1 VTRSRTPLVIA
12 PELRMPL
19 DAVTHTFG
27 IFGQKGSGKSS
38 TAATFVEQGVGAGG
52 RFVIAD
58 PTGVWWGLMHDGVGP
73 GLPGIVFGGEHADV
87 PLNPTAGK
95 VVAEFVVQQDEY
107 PVVVLDMKLMRKAER
122 TKFMLDF
129 LETLY
134 HENREALHV
143 VLDESHQFAP
153 TKAMEGGDQIKLLG
167 AVEDVVALGRSR
179 GLGITMI
186 SQRFATLNANVRE
199 QIGTLVVHQLV
210 GSLDRKALKGW
221 IDANG
226 DPELEKEALAVMAKL
241 GVGRALVWSPSFLD
255 FFGVVN
261 IDAPQTFDSRATPK
275 VGQRVKKPGK
285 RAKVDLAVLR
295 ERMSAT
301 IEEAARND
309 PKKLREQVA
318 RLERTTREQAARLEA
333 ATDGKEAE
341 KMRAEIAR
349 LERELAEA
357 AGRPV
362 ISDKQV
368 KDIER
373 IVARAEKAAAVSGD
387 AWESVRGVLVPLAA
401 SVQGALG
408 AAKPPAAVA
417 ARPPAPAPARRDPV
431 PRPEPTTPAPVPDLG
446 AEYDGD
452 VKLKAGARRILEAL
466 ASHHPMRM
474 TRSQI
479 ATIAKLKKTGGT
491 FGSYWS
497 SVNVAGFIEESDGT
511 TAITQA
517 GLDYLGVVPRAPLTP
532 EELLAM
538 WRDRLKKGA
547 REMLDLLVAQDG
559 QWVEREWLAEQ
570 VGKAEKGGTFGS
582 YVSMLKQ
589 AGLADVDGRMIRASE
604 TLFLGAVAA

>member
-1 VTRSRTPLVIA
+1 VTRSRSRAPLVLA

-38 TAATFVEQGVGAGG
+38 TAGTFVEQGVGAGG
-52 RFVIAD
+52 RFVIGD

-87 PLNPTAGK
+87 PLEPTAGK
-95 VVAEFVVQQDEY
+95 IVAEFVVQQDEY
-107 PVVVLDMKLMRKAER
+107 PVVVLDMKLMRKGER

-134 HENREALHV
+134 HLNREALHV

-401 SVQGALG
+401 SVQGVSG
-408 AAKPPAAVA
+408 ARLPAAVA

-431 PRPEPTTPAPVPDLG
+431 PRPPAPVPDLDEA

-517 GLDYLGVVPRAPLTP
+517 GLDYITVYPA
-532 EELLAM
+532 
-538 WRDRLKKGA
+538 
-547 REMLDLLVAQDG
+547 
-559 QWVEREWLAEQ
+559 
-570 VGKAEKGGTFGS
+570 
-582 YVSMLKQ
+582 
-589 AGLADVDGRMIRASE
+589 
-604 TLFLGAVAA
+604 